1 MEISIIIVNW
11 NTKTL
16 LADCI
21 ESVYTSPP
29 EGEFDIWVVDNS
41 SIDDSSDMV
50 RERFPEVNLID
61 NEENIGF
68 ARANNQALRKCKGKY
83 VLLLNPDTVV
93 KTGAIAEMADFL
105 DHTPE
110 AGMAGAQ
117 LINPDGSLQT
127 SAFPLP
133 TLFREFWRMF
143 HLDYLINVAN
153 YPMEEWRLDSAREVD
168 TLLGACML
176 IRREA
181 LDQFGL
187 FDADYFIYSEEV
199 DLCAR
204 LKESGWHLYWVPD
217 AVVVHYGA
225 QSTQQ
230 VAEEMFIR
238 LYEGKIIYFRKHR
251 TRITVIAYKLI
262 LILATISRL
271 ILTPFALIEN
281 PMERDKHLI
290 LSRNYRR
297 LLWSLPGL

>member
-1 MEISIIIVNW
+1 
-11 NTKTL
+11 
-16 LADCI
+16 
-21 ESVYTSPP
+21 
-29 EGEFDIWVVDNS
+29 
-41 SIDDSSDMV
+41 
-50 RERFPEVNLID
+50 
-61 NEENIGF
+61 
-68 ARANNQALRKCKGKY
+68 
-83 VLLLNPDTVV
+83 
-93 KTGAIAEMADFL
+93 
-105 DHTPE
+105 
-110 AGMAGAQ
+110 
-117 LINPDGSLQT
+117 
-127 SAFPLP
+127 
-133 TLFREFWRMF
+133 
-143 HLDYLINVAN
+143 
-153 YPMEEWRLDSAREVD
+153 
-168 TLLGACML
+168 ML